1 MADRRFGPPEWP
13 PTSTDTAQPGRSPHI
28 PRQTGYGSG
37 GYPPADAR
45 TSAPYGTAPRSAPP
59 YTEEFTYAPPVPPA
73 QPSYNAEA
81 GYAPPAQPAH
91 HAETGYAP
99 PRHGSTDTA
108 AAYSRHTARHTGEFR
123 TVDDRRP
130 PAGEPRGPRTRR
142 EDRNRWHWLLLVPIV
157 LPLMPGLYNRI
168 EPTLLGIPFFYWSQ
182 LGFAFLASG
191 VIAFV
196 QMKVR
201 TSA

>member
-1 MADRRFGPPEWP
+1 MADRRYGPPEWP
-13 PTSTDTAQPGRSPHI
+13 PTSADAAQHDQSARI
-28 PRQTGYGSG
+28 PRQTGYGPG
-37 GYPPADAR
+37 RYPPADAR
-45 TSAPYGTAPRSAPP
+45 TAAPYGTAPRSAPP
-59 YTEEFTYAPPVPPA
+59 YTEEFTYAPPVAPVQPA
-73 QPSYNAEA
+73 P
-81 GYAPPAQPAH
+81 GYA
-91 HAETGYAP
+91 AESAYAP
-99 PRHGSTDTA
+99 PRHGSADTA
-108 AAYSRHTARHTGEFR
+108 AAHIRHTARHTGEFR

-130 PAGEPRGPRTRR
+130 PAGEPPASRTRR
-142 EDRNRWHWLLLVPIV
+142 EDRNPWHWLLFIPIV